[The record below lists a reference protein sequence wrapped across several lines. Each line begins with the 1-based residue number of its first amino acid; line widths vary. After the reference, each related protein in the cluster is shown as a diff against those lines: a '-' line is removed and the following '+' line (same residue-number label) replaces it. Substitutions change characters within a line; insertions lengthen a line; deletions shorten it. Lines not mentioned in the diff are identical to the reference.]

1 MYPPWRIIS
10 SRYMTMAFPF
20 RDNKSSKVDLKGMQI
35 SISFARSRV
44 LRRESLGLVRLKGGS
59 IGKSDT
65 AERPK
70 NLF

>member
-1 MYPPWRIIS
+1 MYPPWQIIS

-35 SISFARSRV
+35 SISF
-44 LRRESLGLVRLKGGS
+44 VRLKGGS